1 MYCKVTRTRWSIFY
15 VLFLAL
21 LAAPGASGQQ
31 GRGKSQPTTRVST
44 SLHENISPSLL
55 STTEGMAVI
64 GAALESRNRGRSRL
78 DCSHLVHAVYE
89 RAGFRYAYV
98 SSSDLY
104 AGIEEFQRVA
114 YPQPGDL
121 VVWPGHVGI
130 VVNPSQN
137 TFFSSL
143 RSGIGVESYS
153 APYWKQR
160 GTPRFYRYAKTEG
173 RGNQESVAETD
184 EPTPTTLDVSMNR
197 SRTLSSIASKAAEIN
212 LPGEQAIN
220 TTKPKPDEVTQAV
233 LDALSLGPEGL
244 RESDVFKLSQPLTVF
259 SRIDVKSVKIHGDQG
274 QAQIRITML
283 ASVEGGHAN
292 LKKRQETETWLLRR
306 RDRKTWEVSLPQDE
320 MFVSQ
325 EGSVRILAH
334 QLDRLADS
342 DDSAAGPHQKT
353 ELGQMLSLILSD
365 QK

>member
-1 MYCKVTRTRWSIFY
+1 MFY
-15 VLFLAL
+15 LLIPAL
-21 LAAPGASGQQ
+21 LAAPPGVSGQQ
-31 GRGKSQPTTRVST
+31 RRGNSQPGRVTTSFR
-44 SLHENISPSLL
+44 ENASPSLL
-55 STTEGMAVI
+55 STTEGLAVI
-64 GAALESRNRGRSRL
+64 SAALESRGRGRSKL

-104 AGIEEFQRVA
+104 AGIDEFQRVA
-114 YPQPGDL
+114 HPQPGDL

-160 GTPRFYRYAKTEG
+160 GTPRFYRYTKTEG

-184 EPTPTTLDVSMNR
+184 EPMPATLDVSVNR
-197 SRTLSSIASKAAEIN
+197 SRTLSSIESKAVKIN
-212 LPGEQAIN
+212 LPGEQVIN

-244 RESDVFKLSQPLTVF
+244 RESDVFKLNQPLTVF

-283 ASVEGGHAN
+283 ASVEGGHTN
-292 LKKRQETETWLLRR
+292 LKKRQETETWPLRK
-306 RDRKTWEVSLPQDE
+306 RDRTTWEVALPTDE

-325 EGSVRILAH
+325 EASVRILAH
-334 QLDRLADS
+334 QLDRLADTDHS
-342 DDSAAGPHQKT
+342 VADPHQKT
-353 ELGQMLSLILSD
+353 ELGQMLILILSD